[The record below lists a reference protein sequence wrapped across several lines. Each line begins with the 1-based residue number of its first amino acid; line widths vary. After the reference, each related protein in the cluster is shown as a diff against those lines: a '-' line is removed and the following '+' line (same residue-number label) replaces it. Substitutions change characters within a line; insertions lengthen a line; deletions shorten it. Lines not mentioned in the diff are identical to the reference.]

1 MGSKGEEIKKRGRNA
16 EITWVGRCGKGGG
29 TGDRKALWEG
39 RIALRGQER
48 CERSLNVRNQM
59 FLMGVSAQP

>member
-1 MGSKGEEIKKRGRNA
+1 MGGEMWE
-16 EITWVGRCGKGGG
+16 GGG

-59 FLMGVSAQP
+59 FLMGVSTQP